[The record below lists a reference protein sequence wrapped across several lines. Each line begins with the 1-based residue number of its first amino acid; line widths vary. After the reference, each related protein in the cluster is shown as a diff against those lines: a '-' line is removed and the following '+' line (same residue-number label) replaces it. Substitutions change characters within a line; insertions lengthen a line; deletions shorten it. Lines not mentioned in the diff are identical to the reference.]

1 MLSEIFSRVYDAN
14 GTYHDDVIKWK
25 HFPRNWPFVQGIHR
39 SPVNSAQRPETRSFD
54 VFFHLRLSKRL
65 RKQSWGCSFETTS
78 RALWHHCNDIT
89 HLHRCTP
96 LCILIHTVNPKWYIH
111 GYDILCFT
119 VAISSNSIGSMNL
132 PIFIRVASLALPYRT
147 RTHHGDVT
155 WAPWRLKSP
164 VTLLFIQ
171 LFVFVFVLFFWQ
183 RTKKYQRSALQA
195 LCEGTPSVASGFP
208 AQRAGIAES
217 GSVSWNDHGANHA
230 RGVQYISNTQNCMLQ
245 ISIQNTQFNS
255 KIIWDKTG
263 YKRTEVYIYIYI
275 TYVINYLETVI
286 TVIGN
291 DTTFLYLILHKITV
305 RIHWYSWHLRF
316 RAKNIIIVKWGIK
329 YFIW

>member
-54 VFFHLRLSKRL
+54 VFFHVRLSKRL

-155 WAPWRLKSP
+155 WAPWHLNSP

-171 LFVFVFVLFFWQ
+171 LFGFCFCFVFLAKNKEISKVRVIGPLRGDSICGQWIP
-183 RTKKYQRSALQA
+183 RTKGRYCRKRFRVLTWSRCASCSWCAVHNNYTEL
-195 LCEGTPSVASGFP
+195 SVANFNTKCTV
-208 AQRAGIAES
+208 QLQ
-217 GSVSWNDHGANHA
+217 NHL
-230 RGVQYISNTQNCMLQ
+230 RQTWLYKNWGKHIYIH
-245 ISIQNTQFNS
+245 
-255 KIIWDKTG
+255 
-263 YKRTEVYIYIYI
+263 RYIYIYI
-275 TYVINYLETVI
+275 PMS
-286 TVIGN
+286 
-291 DTTFLYLILHKITV
+291 LIICKQNKNT
-305 RIHWYSWHLRF
+305 SWLTSYRNW
-316 RAKNIIIVKWGIK
+316 KL
-329 YFIW
+329 